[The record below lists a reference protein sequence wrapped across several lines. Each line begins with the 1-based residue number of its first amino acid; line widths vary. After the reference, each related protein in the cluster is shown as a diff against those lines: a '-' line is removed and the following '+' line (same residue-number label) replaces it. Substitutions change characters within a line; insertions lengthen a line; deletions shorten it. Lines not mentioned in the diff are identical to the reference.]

1 MVIYDTY
8 DNDDE
13 MEKKYPKEEYYEKQK
28 RRELNNRN
36 KNIKNSRKCKNNLRS
51 EQIKEDID
59 KKQNKILKSNP
70 DLISAKTKLLEKR
83 LERKKHIKLISY
95 VIITFIVLFTISLRN
110 SQIDEKFTQIKS
122 LKSDLALLNK
132 ENEQLEVNI
141 ESNLNLKNIENI
153 ARDNLGMQKQTSA
166 QTIYINLPTQDYIE
180 PAKEENKIKQ
190 KAWYQEFWEYIT
202 NLL

>member
-51 EQIKEDID
+51 EKIKEDID

>member
-51 EQIKEDID
+51 EKIKEDID

-70 DLISAKTKLLEKR
+70 DLISAKTQLLEKR